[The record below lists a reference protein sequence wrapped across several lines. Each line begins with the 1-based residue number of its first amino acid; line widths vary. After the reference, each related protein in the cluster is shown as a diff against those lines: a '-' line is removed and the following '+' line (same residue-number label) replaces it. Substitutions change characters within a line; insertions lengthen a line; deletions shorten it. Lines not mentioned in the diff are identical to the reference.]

1 MLSGL
6 EHTRASRSSRLE
18 HTRASRSSNTL
29 ALRARTQVPL
39 ALESMMNSTM
49 TMYVLELP
57 LESVKEKSKI
67 MSILSRYERVEKRV
81 EIIEKARKILN
92 MEVMSVVVTPPRVLD
107 MMTERRR
114 VVQKSRRRRRTTSTT
129 TTTDATATPTDALRD
144 LRKIVNENERRR
156 AALKRL
162 DTRYVELSKKL
173 YTIVQRKD
181 KRSVTGHVHVSIV
194 SQLCALRRSANEIVD
209 RHVMRMERFALK
221 FLQHDILSKHTHKLA
236 NSKALLPWID
246 SVLELIDH
254 KTSNCAVAKYLLECG
269 VFENVYHDDDVM
281 NLLGRYVPVLF
292 RSPTVMRWIT
302 PHFEILS
309 KQIKDVHHDEMFELL
324 TLLLKHFIDWEL
336 AHNKTPVDN
345 VLKVTVKSLAT
356 SGDWMDSLS
365 MTCRIEIVRLITRL
379 VSMGQE
385 WENYGTIISLMCDRD
400 EVDVK
405 CVLLSCLES
414 SENKTNA
421 LFVLDSVNLDGA
433 TTISESEFQ
442 ILLSMRRRTFSLF
455 AFTLKNM
462 KNIKTHFQIRA
473 RYVVR
478 RSSCVNVKRVPF
490 LSSCLMYC

>member
-1 MLSGL
+1 MGTLC
-6 EHTRASRSSRLE
+6 RAG
-18 HTRASRSSNTL
+18 SNTL
-29 ALRARTQVPL
+29 ENHARTQVPL

-129 TTTDATATPTDALRD
+129 TTDATATPTDALRD

-181 KRSVTGHVHVSIV
+181 KSVTGHVHVSIV

-254 KTSNCAVAKYLLECG
+254 KTSNCAVAKYLLESG
-269 VFENVYHDDDVM
+269 VFENVHHDDDVM

-309 KQIKDVHHDEMFELL
+309 KQIKDVHHHEMFELL

-345 VLKVTVKSLAT
+345 ALKVTVKSLAT

-442 ILLSMRRRTFSLF
+442 ILLSMRRRTSSF
-455 AFTLKNM
+455 FTLSLSLSLCVYLEKHE
-462 KNIKTHFQIRA
+462 KHEKYKTHFQIRA